1 MTASTHSLPHWHTH
15 KHTYMHACVE
25 ASSPGPCTLASSHVS
40 ITRGCSELVIVSMIL
55 SLALSVWYTHM
66 HTVLWHH
73 ATHLDWGG
81 GRSEA
86 NIALCAEASL
96 SSCSVTLTALIQL
109 SFLLKTHIRVT
120 DVKDGQQYNQVLLLQ
135 LPLTGRSP
143 HAEVFPL
150 S

>member
-1 MTASTHSLPHWHTH
+1 MCRSKQPRAMYTSKQPCFFHKRLQRACHRQHDSLSCSLCLIHTH
-15 KHTYMHACVE
+15 AHRTVTSCHAFR
-25 ASSPGPCTLASSHVS
+25 L
-40 ITRGCSELVIVSMIL
+40 
-55 SLALSVWYTHM
+55 
-66 HTVLWHH
+66 
-73 ATHLDWGG
+73 GG
-81 GRSEA
+81 GGGSEA